1 MAYNRQKIEDEAVK
15 VIKKENLTFFTDLQI
30 YLEPSLSTLY
40 EWELEKSEEIK
51 KALAVNRL
59 SVKKKMRINWQDSDN
74 PTLQVAA
81 YKLLADDEE
90 LVKLTS
96 NKHEIS
102 GDKGGPIK
110 TENKHIVEFH
120 DFTNGDQAGI

>member
-15 VIKKENLTFFTDLQI
+15 VIKKEKLTFFTDLQI